1 MTEAQQFVV
10 REEKPKNMR
19 HFIVLELSLPV
30 INPEPNTFIH
40 ISAACWIIV
49 CKHKLLRI

>member
-19 HFIVLELSLPV
+19 HFIVLELSLMPGDK
-30 INPEPNTFIH
+30 P
-40 ISAACWIIV
+40 
-49 CKHKLLRI
+49 